1 MDKSERLIVF
11 TRAKIKF
18 QSAESPRTPAEPLSP
33 ELPDFSLILG
43 GPLFQ
48 LLRRAHLSGDAADLV
63 SRRVIALALI
73 TWLPLLAL
81 SIAEGHAWGD
91 TVKVP
96 FLFDVDVH
104 ARFLL
109 ALPLLILAELV
120 VHQRMRLVVGTFVR
134 RGVLPDEGRRRFD
147 AAIAAA
153 MRLRNSVLAEV
164 LLIAFVYGL
173 GVLFIWRRHA
183 AMDVP
188 TWYGMTV
195 TGKLQPTLAGWWLGC
210 VSAAPR
216 PVHFTALV
224 FSAANLDAIS
234 LAGIADRPPSCGY
247 SPDRAGGLGF
257 LSTVT
262 YAFAPLLAGQG
273 VLLAGVMA
281 NKIFYAGAKLTGFKL
296 ELLAMVTMML
306 FFVLAPLLVFTPRLA
321 RTKRIGLAEYGGLAQ
336 RYVREFDQKWLRG
349 GAPTDEPLVGSAD
362 LQSLADLGNSF
373 EIVKGMKP
381 VPFGKDT
388 LLQLAVVSLAPV
400 APLVLTMIPM
410 GELIDRFLHVVF

>member
-1 MDKSERLIVF
+1 MKYLETSGE
-11 TRAKIKF
+11 
-18 QSAESPRTPAEPLSP
+18 SAESFSP

-48 LLRRAHLSGDAADLV
+48 LLRRAHLCGDVADLLW
-63 SRRVIALALI
+63 RRVIALALI

-81 SIAEGHAWGD
+81 SIVEGHAWGD
-91 TVKVP
+91 SVRVP

-104 ARFLL
+104 ARFLI
-109 ALPLLILAELV
+109 ALPLFILAELV
-120 VHQRMRLVVGTFVR
+120 VHQRMRVVVGTFVKR
-134 RGVLPDEGRRRFD
+134 SLLPDEARWRFD

-164 LLIAFVYGL
+164 LLIVLVYGL

-183 AMDVP
+183 AMEVP

-210 VSAAPR
+210 VSLP
-216 PVHFTALV
+216 LV
-224 FSAANLDAIS
+224 QFILLRWYFRLVIWTRFLWQVSRIDLRLVAIH
-234 LAGIADRPPSCGY
+234 
-247 SPDRAGGLGF
+247 PDRAGGLGF

-281 NKIFYAGAKLTGFKL
+281 NKIFYAGAKLTDFKL
-296 ELLAMVTMML
+296 ELLAMVIMML
-306 FFVLAPLLVFTPRLA
+306 FFVLGPLLVFIPRLV
-321 RTKRIGLAEYGGLAQ
+321 RTKRVGLVEYGGLAQ

-349 GAPTDEPLVGSAD
+349 GAPADEPLVGSGD
-362 LQSLADLGNSF
+362 IQSLADLGNSF

-388 LLQLAVVSLAPV
+388 LLQLAVISLAPV
-400 APLVLTMIPM
+400 APLVLTMIPL
-410 GELIDRFLHVVF
+410 GELLDRFLHVVF

>member
-1 MDKSERLIVF
+1 MKTE
-11 TRAKIKF
+11 
-18 QSAESPRTPAEPLSP
+18 PAEPLLSEP
-33 ELPDFSLILG
+33 PDFSLILG

-48 LLRRAHLSGDAADLV
+48 LLRRAHLSGDVGDLV
-63 SRRVIALALI
+63 WRRVIALALI

-81 SIAEGHAWGD
+81 SIVEGHAWGD
-91 TVKVP
+91 SVKVP

-109 ALPLLILAELV
+109 ALPLLIVAELV
-120 VHQRMRLVVGTFVR
+120 VHQRMRLVVGTFVK
-134 RGVLPDEGRRRFD
+134 RGLLPDEGRRRFE

-164 LLIAFVYGL
+164 LLIALVYGL

-183 AMDVP
+183 AMDLP
-188 TWYGMTV
+188 TWYGITV

-210 VSAAPR
+210 VSLPLIQFILLR
-216 PVHFTALV
+216 WYFRLLIWTRFLWQVSRIDLRLV
-224 FSAANLDAIS
+224 
-234 LAGIADRPPSCGY
+234 PTH
-247 SPDRAGGLGF
+247 PDRAGGLGF

-281 NKIFYAGAKLTGFKL
+281 NKIFYAGAKLTDFKL

-321 RTKRIGLAEYGGLAQ
+321 RTKRMGLAEYGGLAQ

-349 GAPTDEPLVGSAD
+349 GAPSDEPLVGSAD

-388 LLQLAVVSLAPV
+388 LLQLAVISLAPV
-400 APLVLTMIPM
+400 APLVLTMIPL
-410 GELIDRFLHVVF
+410 GDLLDRFLNVVF

>member
-1 MDKSERLIVF
+1 LSLPCRDQNGHNWPRVKYLETSGE
-11 TRAKIKF
+11 
-18 QSAESPRTPAEPLSP
+18 SAESFSP

-48 LLRRAHLSGDAADLV
+48 LLRRAHLFGDVAELV
-63 SRRVIALALI
+63 TRRVIALALI
-73 TWLPLLAL
+73 TWLPLLAF

-91 TVKVP
+91 NVRVP

-109 ALPLLILAELV
+109 ALPLLIVAELV
-120 VHQRMRLVVGTFVR
+120 VHQRMRLVVGTFVK
-134 RGVLPDEGRRRFD
+134 RGLVPDEARGRFD

-153 MRLRNSVLAEV
+153 MRLRNSVPAEV
-164 LLIAFVYGL
+164 LLIAIVYGL

-210 VSAAPR
+210 VSLP
-216 PVHFTALV
+216 LV
-224 FSAANLDAIS
+224 QFILLRWYFRLLIWTRFLWQVSRIDLRLVAIH
-234 LAGIADRPPSCGY
+234 
-247 SPDRAGGLGF
+247 PDRAGGLGF
-257 LSTVT
+257 LSTLA
-262 YAFAPLLAGQG
+262 YAFAPLLLGQG

-281 NKIFYAGAKLTGFKL
+281 NKIFYAGAKLTDFKL
-296 ELLAMVTMML
+296 ELLAMVIMML
-306 FFVLAPLLVFTPRLA
+306 FFVLGPLLVFIPRLV
-321 RTKRIGLAEYGGLAQ
+321 RTKRVGLAEYGGLAQ
-336 RYVREFDQKWLRG
+336 RYVREFDHKWLRG
-349 GAPTDEPLVGSAD
+349 GAPADEPLVGSGD
-362 LQSLADLGNSF
+362 IQSLADLGNSF

-388 LLQLAVVSLAPV
+388 LLQLAVISLAPV
-400 APLVLTMIPM
+400 APLVLTMIPL
-410 GELIDRFLHVVF
+410 GELLDRFLHVVF